1 MPFLRL
7 CYPSITVIFPDV
19 VIVGSGPAG
28 TSTALHLL
36 RADPAFA
43 GNILILDKAIHPRE
57 KICAGG
63 LIPHTLDCLKELD
76 ISLSV
81 PHVQVDRAFVRVPPD
96 RGVFCDD
103 GGMCSVVRRNEF
115 DFSLVQAAR
124 ARGVEIREGE
134 KVLELL
140 PEKNGVRVITTKE
153 TYFPR
158 IVVGA
163 DGSGSRVRRQLIGA
177 DDFAVGKAI
186 MCDIPATET
195 SWPGF
200 SQHRYD
206 FNFLPVSQGLKG
218 YVWEF
223 PCVIHGEP
231 HVNVGIY
238 SLGDTR
244 LSNAEL
250 QWLLAQEVA
259 KQKLK
264 VKSQKS
270 AISNSQPLAPGPKF
284 RAFPI
289 CGYVPKRPLAAP
301 HVVLVG
307 DAAGAEPLM
316 GEGISFAL
324 EYGKF
329 AARAIR
335 SALHTKQFDFADYTT
350 TLVRS
355 RLGKKLR
362 RLHYT
367 AKLFY
372 GCTSPLW
379 FTLAARSQ
387 RLQSVG
393 LKWYNGVDGWHER
406 SGWEAV
412 WQILFSAKK
421 ER

>member
-1 MPFLRL
+1 L
-7 CYPSITVIFPDV
+7 CYLSVIVISPDV

-63 LIPHTLDCLKELD
+63 LIPHTLECLKELD

-81 PHVQVDRAFVRVPPD
+81 PHVQVDRAFVRVPPG
-96 RGVFCDD
+96 REVFCED
-103 GGMCSVVRRNEF
+103 GGMCSVVRRDEF
-115 DFSLVQAAR
+115 DFSLVQATR

-134 KVLELL
+134 KVLELSR
-140 PEKNGVRVITTKE
+140 ERNGVRVVTTKE
-153 TYFPR
+153 TYLTR

-163 DGSGSRVRRQLIGA
+163 DGSGSRVRRQLISA
-177 DDFAVGKAI
+177 DNSAVGRAI
-186 MCDIPATET
+186 MCDVPVSET

-200 SQHRYD
+200 AQQRYD

-218 YVWEF
+218 YLWEF

-244 LSNAEL
+244 LSNANL
-250 QWLLAQEVA
+250 QRLLAQEITDLQV
-259 KQKLK
+259 QGSRFK
-264 VKSQKS
+264 VQRSPS
-270 AISNSQPLAPGPKF
+270 PAFRLPPSDSIPKF

-289 CGYVPKRPLAAP
+289 RGYVPKRPLAAP

-335 SALHTKQFDFADYTT
+335 SALHTKQFDFTDYTT
-350 TLVRS
+350 TLARS
-355 RLGKKLR
+355 RLGKKLT
-362 RLHYT
+362 RLYYT

-372 GCTSPLW
+372 GCTAPLW

-406 SGWEAV
+406 SGWEAI
-412 WQILFSAKK
+412 WRLFLPATK